1 VFPHINILKSEMK
14 DCSCE
19 ISDQKHAG
27 GGGDLASSEE
37 GRVQHQSHQS
47 ELVKQ
52 QQSGGEME
60 RLVSDINSLYLGGI
74 VNYLRSRSWGLQLLI
89 RLTLREKQL
98 SRHLTTFC
106 LGLSVALFLCEE
118 EIRASRAFL
127 EFRTGALGVRNFSNF
142 DNISGLPGREVI
154 PNYVHYI
161 RLQQPELRFFEAV
174 CMKSAFMVQRPE
186 KVFIHSD
193 TGPPTGS
200 HWQQL
205 LEIPGFQEALQVTK
219 VPMPMQVFGSEFFW
233 NAHRADVLRI
243 LTLKKYGGIYLDND
257 ILVINNFNRYRSF
270 EFVLGWPDGEW
281 IGNML
286 LIGHKEARFLTE
298 FLETYKLF
306 RPDIWYYNGG
316 EKPVREV
323 LSRHPHLVHNEKVRL
338 GVTTNVAWN
347 FYVRPGLWEPQEW
360 QTNYDSLHLLIG
372 HRSDIDPNYEAY
384 PEITEKNIR
393 WLKFSLPMMLRYF
406 WFGQTE
412 PLQPG
417 EKVDMDLVNRA
428 WLACKGEH
436 RRLQHTKYLLQ
447 NLQ

>member
-1 VFPHINILKSEMK
+1 MEN
-14 DCSCE
+14 CSCDQTINKNLKQSRE
-19 ISDQKHAG
+19 DISA
-27 GGGDLASSEE
+27 SEE
-37 GRVQHQSHQS
+37 GRVPQRHQDHD
-47 ELVKQ
+47 
-52 QQSGGEME
+52 GEKIKKKE
-60 RLVSDINSLYLGGI
+60 GQTCLYLDRMFC
-74 VNYLRSRSWGLQLLI
+74 YLRARSWGFQLLI
-89 RLTLREKQL
+89 RLTLREKEL
-98 SRHLTTFC
+98 SRHFTTFL
-106 LGLSVALFLCEE
+106 LGLSATLFLCEN

-127 EFRTGALGVRNFSNF
+127 EFRTEALNTRNFSNF

-154 PNYVHYI
+154 PNHVHYI
-161 RLQQPELRFFEAV
+161 RLQQPEIRFFEAV
-174 CMKSAFMVQRPE
+174 CMKSAFMVQRP
-186 KVFIHSD
+186 KKLFIHSD
-193 TGPPTGS
+193 TGPPTGR
-200 HWQQL
+200 HWNQL
-205 LEIPGFQEALQVTK
+205 LDIPGFKEALQVRD
-219 VPMPMQVFGSEFFW
+219 VPIPKQVFGSEFFW

-243 LTLKKYGGIYLDND
+243 LILKKYGGIYLDND
-257 ILVINNFNRYRSF
+257 ILVINNFDRYRNF

-286 LIGHKEARFLTE
+286 LMGHREARFLTE

-323 LSRHPHLVHNEKVRL
+323 LSRHPELVHNEKVRL

-347 FYVRPGLWEPQEW
+347 FYVRTGLWDPQEW

-406 WFGQTE
+406 WYGQTD

-417 EKVDMDLVNRA
+417 EKIDMDLVNRA
-428 WLACKGEH
+428 WLACRGDH

-447 NLQ
+447 NLQTADIR